1 VLAAH
6 WELEK
11 RYKAEAL
18 TAPRADAA
26 GPAMKRL
33 AETVLK
39 VAALLAIDRAGGE
52 ISPDDLVAAAGLGE
66 RWKRTTLALIADIGR
81 TRFQARCDAVLTTI
95 RTHPQGISQSGLYR
109 AHRDLDGREFS
120 NVIEALE
127 MQHLAYA
134 VETRTPGKAGRTPV
148 MYFAG
153 ASSEQ
158 PNA

>member
-1 VLAAH
+1 MLAAH

-18 TAPRADAA
+18 KAPRPDAA
-26 GPAMKRL
+26 GPVLKRL

-39 VAALLAIDRAGGE
+39 VAALLAIDRSGVE

-95 RTHPQGISQSGLYR
+95 RRHPHGISQSGLYR
-109 AHRDLDGREFS
+109 AHRDLDGRD
-120 NVIEALE
+120 AAKTD
-127 MQHLAYA
+127 QTAA
-134 VETRTPGKAGRTPV
+134 AWRTEYAGRRWLNVQSRILLNAAPR
-148 MYFAG
+148 
-153 ASSEQ
+153 ASRE
-158 PNA
+158 